1 MEEVLQQERIQSE
14 PETKTSETKTAPAV
28 QKQKNSKGVILS
40 RVAVYAVLVLYS
52 LWILVPFLIIIV
64 TSFTTNAEYGSAES
78 YIWFPKNPSFEGYKK
93 LFTDDPFMYN
103 GVPSLLRGFFNT
115 MWITLIPLISGL
127 IQSLLV
133 AYVYSRYN
141 FPCKNFLFIV
151 TVSLMFIPLG
161 AFGFVGYMFYRNIG
175 WTEGGAAV
183 LPMIVPGLFAGA
195 GTVFFLRPYVE
206 GINKEIIEA
215 AEIDGMGFWRVFV
228 SIIIPLS
235 KPALVAQFIFGFVGG
250 YNNYSGA
257 LLYLNDNDELWT
269 LQLSLQQLIAYLSTS
284 EEGDYNFQCAT
295 ALMSM
300 LPLVALYIGCQKF
313 FIEGISFGGG
323 KE

>member
-1 MEEVLQQERIQSE
+1 MEDSAENKVLNPLAESAPPTVKREKNKASVIVSRI
-14 PETKTSETKTAPAV
+14 
-28 QKQKNSKGVILS
+28 
-40 RVAVYAVLVLYS
+40 AVYAVLILYA
-52 LWILVPFLIIIV
+52 LWILMPFLIIIV
-64 TSFTTNAEYGSAES
+64 TSFTTNEEYGLAEG
-78 YIWFPKNPSFEGYKK
+78 YIWFPKNPSFEGYQR
-93 LFTDDPFMYN
+93 LFLDDPFMYN

-115 MWITLIPLISGL
+115 MWITLIPLFSSL
-127 IQSLLV
+127 LQSLLV
-133 AYVYSRYN
+133 AYVYARYN
-141 FPCKNFLFIV
+141 FPFKNVLFII

-161 AFGFVGYMFYRNIG
+161 AFGFVGYMFYQNIG

-215 AEIDGMGFWRVFV
+215 AEIDGMGFWQVFF

-235 KPALVAQFIFGFVGG
+235 KPALVAQFIFGFIGG

-257 LLYLNDNDELWT
+257 LMYLNDNDELWT
-269 LQLSLQQLIAYLSTS
+269 LQLSLQQLISYMSTS
-284 EEGDYNFQCAT
+284 EKGDYNFKCAT

>member
-14 PETKTSETKTAPAV
+14 PETKTAPAV
-28 QKQKNSKGVILS
+28 QKQKNSKGVIIS
-40 RVAVYAVLVLYS
+40 RIAVYAVLILYS

-64 TSFTTNAEYGSAES
+64 TSFTTNAEYGMAES
-78 YIWFPKNPSFEGYKK
+78 YIWFPANPSFEGYQK
-93 LFTDDPFMYN
+93 LFLADPFMYN
-103 GVPSLLRGFFNT
+103 GVPSILRGFFNT
-115 MWITLIPLISGL
+115 MWITLIPLFSML

-133 AYVYSRYN
+133 AYVYARYN
-141 FPCKNFLFIV
+141 FPCKNLLFIV

-183 LPMIVPGLFAGA
+183 LPMIVPGLFASA

-215 AEIDGMGFWRVFV
+215 AEIDGMGFWRVFI

-257 LLYLNDNDELWT
+257 LMYLKDNDELWT

>member
-1 MEEVLQQERIQSE
+1 MEEVLQEE
-14 PETKTSETKTAPAV
+14 TLLPTAEAAPEVK
-28 QKQKNSKGVILS
+28 KQKNSKGVIIS
-40 RVAVYAVLVLYS
+40 RIAVYAVLILYC
-52 LWILVPFLIIIV
+52 LWILAPFLVIIV
-64 TSFTTNAEYGSAES
+64 TSFTTNEEYGAAES
-78 YIWFPKNPSFEGYKK
+78 YIWFPSNFSFEGYQR

-103 GVPSLLRGFFNT
+103 GIPSLLRGFFNT
-115 MWITLIPLISGL
+115 MWITLIPLFSML
-127 IQSLLV
+127 FQSLLV
-133 AYVYSRYN
+133 AYVYARYS
-141 FPCKNFLFIV
+141 FPLKNVLFLI

-161 AFGFVGYMFYRNIG
+161 AFGFVGYMFYQNIG

-183 LPMIVPGLFAGA
+183 LPLIIPGLFASA

-215 AEIDGMGFWRVFV
+215 AEIDGMGFWQVFF

-235 KPALVAQFIFGFVGG
+235 KPALVAQFIFGFIGG

-257 LLYLNDNDELWT
+257 LMYLNDNDELWT